1 MSNLAN
7 SISIIIPIYKEKK
20 NFLRLIKSLYKNV
33 KYSFEVIIIDDNS
46 RDGVVEIFNKIKS
59 KYKKVRLIVRD
70 EKPRDLTKSCIVG
83 FKNSKF
89 ENILVMD
96 GDLQHDPIFINKM
109 CKEYFQNKHDI
120 VIGARDFSDR
130 KSVQNSFVRFFFSKL
145 ITCVIN
151 FFFKTLT
158 TDPMS
163 GFFIFKKDIYLKY
176 RKNLFLK
183 GYKILLDLI
192 LSSEKRYKLK
202 EIKIKF
208 KLRSREKSKMSAKIL
223 ILLIYFIFIK
233 KFRKYF
239 Y

>member
-1 MSNLAN
+1 VN
-7 SISIIIPIYKEKK
+7 SISIVIPIYKEKK

-33 KYSFEVIIIDDNS
+33 KFPFEVIIIDDDS

-59 KYKKVRLIVRD
+59 KYKKVRLIVRK

-83 FKNSKF
+83 FKNSTF

-109 CKEYFQNKHDI
+109 CREYFKNKYDI

-130 KSVQNSFVRFFFSKL
+130 DSVQNSFVRFFFSKL
-145 ITCVIN
+145 ITYVIN
-151 FFFKTLT
+151 IFFKTLT
-158 TDPMS
+158 KDPMS
-163 GFFIFKKDIYLKY
+163 GFFIFKKEVYLKNQ
-176 RKNLFLK
+176 KNLFLK

-192 LSSEKRYKLK
+192 LSSKKRLKLK
-202 EIKIKF
+202 EIKINF
-208 KLRSREKSKMSAKIL
+208 KLRSREKSKMSVKIL

-233 KFRKYF
+233 KLQKYF
-239 Y
+239 